1 VANELA
7 RGVAQSSFSNTAEM
21 LAETGKSTADFL
33 KILLEPSYPAGT
45 DLVPEYL
52 RKKGKK
58 KSQGQQITR

>member
-1 VANELA
+1 
-7 RGVAQSSFSNTAEM
+7 M

-33 KILLEPSYPAGT
+33 KIMLEPSYTRSALT
-45 DLVPEYL
+45 WFQNSL